1 MSFIKYLKPI
11 SSYMTLQP
19 SIKPVKKLPGT
30 TFSSRDLTSNTII
43 SNGLLLL
50 KSLKDLD
57 ILNSNSNFSLTLLNS
72 SITTSKSKSLG
83 LFEKVLLPKITKAF
97 NTLLK
102 DLRTSVT
109 LYNTSSSK
117 IIPHHL
123 NDLLS

>member
-1 MSFIKYLKPI
+1 
-11 SSYMTLQP
+11 MTLQP

-50 KSLKDLD
+50 KSLNDLD
-57 ILNSNSNFSLTLLNS
+57 ILNSNSNFSLTLPNS